1 MVTQY
6 LIDFYT
12 NLLNMCVEKG
22 LDFFE
27 THDRESFVDWHYD
40 NNMYGVDSDWGASRF
55 VIWEDTLPYVIKIPF
70 IDNRT
75 QYKNYCE
82 IEVEICERAMKTDI
96 RDCFAETAFLCYYQG
111 HPIYIMEKAIC
122 DEDELYLSA
131 CEAAE
136 NHKDMTE
143 EFVARS
149 EVENYSSSASFSS
162 MDSMTQ
168 AEFLKLEEWG
178 EDVADKFFSFSKEN
192 NINDQHLGNFGYID
206 NHLVIIDY
214 CGF

>member
-12 NLLNMCVEKG
+12 NLLDMCVEGG
-22 LDFFE
+22 LDFFD
-27 THDRESFVDWHYD
+27 THSRDSFIDWHY
-40 NNMYGVDSDWGASRF
+40 NNDVYEIHNEWGASRF

-70 IDNRT
+70 IERCT

-82 IEVEICERAMKTDI
+82 IEVEICNRAMKTDI
-96 RDCFAETAFLCYYQG
+96 KDCFAKTAFLCYYQDY
-111 HPIYIMEKAIC
+111 PIYIMEKAIC
-122 DEDELYLSA
+122 DEDGLYLSA

-136 NHKDMTE
+136 NHKEVTE
-143 EFVARS
+143 EFIARS
-149 EVENYSSSASFSS
+149 EVDFSSSITSFSS

-168 AEFLKLEEWG
+168 MEFLKLEEWG
-178 EDVADKFFSFSKEN
+178 EDVADRFFSFSKEN
-192 NINDQHLGNFGYID
+192 NINDQHLGNFGYI
-206 NHLVIIDY
+206 NNRLVIIDY